1 MRIFSIGR
9 KSISYR
15 RVRHSRTDIGPQRPN
30 AEGFRAF
37 PGGLKKRFLV
47 IYYSI
52 FVEKPPPDAARY
64 RPFATGL
71 NDLRLALPVI
81 KTGFDPF
88 GWNMLTEDAAESQ
101 SPVLSGRQSYR
112 VLLYS
117 RDELISFSLQN
128 FFKDSEIAVL
138 TAETPEDGLNLLED
152 EKPDVVI
159 TELCSGPDIALRFRQ
174 QIRRVNE
181 NIPVLFMTPLFYWS
195 DIRMLDRIVEDP
207 HSYYIPDNADRKFMV
222 AKLSQVVSASQS
234 EDALRH
240 LKSRIA
246 RNWFLASLLQ
256 QAMLPPWVYFGQSY
270 EFSCF
275 YRPFTKVSGDL
286 FEWLPLDEDRALF
299 IFGDVSGHGTHSA
312 LAMTAVQSFLKQ
324 IILRDRE
331 RATHPCLI
339 ATDIN
344 DFFCNHL
351 HNIVYMSTL
360 IAYIDFKNNHLCY
373 QNAGYMDL
381 LCVDAA
387 TGEVKDINPEKRGS
401 LPLGMVKDSV
411 YTNDDNVEYHFSDSS
426 AFLFFSDGLVD
437 LSKDREGETYMDME
451 MCTRLASLLV
461 SDAQKEEKSIAIPFR
476 IYNSL
481 EQFGYNFPQDD
492 ISLALIRKPL
502 HLEREY
508 VFSCRVPTDK
518 MAIDDI
524 CERASGFVQKFY
536 GDEDLSVK
544 TDLLLEEYLVNV
556 TQHGLSEYEK
566 LNEYIA
572 IKLCAYERELKLIV
586 WDHGKE
592 WNGFSLR
599 HEKADEELSKL
610 NDDLAESGRGIPIMT
625 KIATQISRRRYSG
638 LNESIF
644 IIPVAQENK

>member
-1 MRIFSIGR
+1 MSV
-9 KSISYR
+9 K
-15 RVRHSRTDIGPQRPN
+15 
-30 AEGFRAF
+30 
-37 PGGLKKRFLV
+37 
-47 IYYSI
+47 
-52 FVEKPPPDAARY
+52 DA
-64 RPFATGL
+64 
-71 NDLRLALPVI
+71 N
-81 KTGFDPF
+81 
-88 GWNMLTEDAAESQ
+88 E
-101 SPVLSGRQSYR
+101 SPVMSVSHGYR

-117 RDELISFSLQN
+117 RDELITFSLQN
-128 FFKDSEIAVL
+128 FFKDSDIVVL
-138 TAETPEDGLNLLED
+138 VAETPEDGLNLIED
-152 EKPDVVI
+152 EKPGAVI
-159 TELCSGPDIALRFRQ
+159 TELCSGTDVALRFRQ

-181 NIPVLFMTPLFYWS
+181 NIPVLFMVPLFYWS
-195 DIRMLDRIVEDP
+195 DVKLLDRIVEDP
-207 HSYYIPDNADRKFMV
+207 YSYYIPDNADRKFMV
-222 AKLSQVVSASQS
+222 AKLSQVINASQS
-234 EDALRH
+234 EDSLRH
-240 LKSRIA
+240 LKNRIA

-256 QAMLPPWVYFGQSY
+256 QAMLPPWVYFGKSY

-324 IILRDRE
+324 IILRDKE
-331 RATHPCLI
+331 RATQPCHI

-360 IAYIDFKNNHLCY
+360 IAYIDFRNNYLCY

-381 LCVDAA
+381 VCIDAA
-387 TGEVKDINPEKRGS
+387 TGEVNDINPGKRGS
-401 LPLGMVKDSV
+401 LPLGMVKGAV
-411 YTNDDNVEYHFSDSS
+411 YTPDDNVEYHFSDSS
-426 AFLFFSDGLVD
+426 VFLFFSDGLVD

-461 SDAQKEEKSIAIPFR
+461 TDAQKEEKSIAIPFR
-476 IYNSL
+476 IHNSL
-481 EQFGYNFPQDD
+481 EQFGYTFQQDD
-492 ISLALIRKPL
+492 LSMVLIRKPL
-502 HLEREY
+502 NLEREY

-518 MAIDDI
+518 KAIDEI
-524 CERASGFVQKFY
+524 CERASTFVNDYY
-536 GDEDLSVK
+536 GNESLAVK

-572 IKLCAYERELKLIV
+572 IKICAYEYELKLIV

-599 HEKADEELSKL
+599 QKNADDELTKL
-610 NDDLAESGRGIPIMT
+610 NNDLSESGRGIPIMT
-625 KIATQISRRRYSG
+625 KIAAQISRRRYSG

-644 IIPVAQENK
+644 IIPVASEES